1 MSKTIPP
8 ELRQDP
14 GWRGALHILES
25 GFPSERS
32 VVWQYV
38 NPVQRVIDFD
48 GMQAGGAWSHGELL
62 LIQAAAS
69 LFNPRQTVS
78 LWEMVSTLDNDN
90 LELVVDA
97 IRESGGL
104 Q

>member
-1 MSKTIPP
+1 MKAST
-8 ELRQDP
+8 
-14 GWRGALHILES
+14 S
-25 GFPSERS
+25 
-32 VVWQYV
+32 
-38 NPVQRVIDFD
+38 
-48 GMQAGGAWSHGELL
+48 WSHGELL

-69 LFNPRQTVS
+69 LFHPRHSVS
-78 LWEMVSTLDNDN
+78 LWQIVNTLDNDN